1 MQMNICCLILYK
13 IFSII
18 ESKKGNNMHQS
29 PFIGR
34 EAEMDRLK
42 GLLKK
47 KSASL
52 IVVRGRRRIGKS
64 RLLAEFGKG
73 MKSFFFTGT
82 PPSRKTTGQ
91 LQRDEFVRQLS
102 RSGIPSIHPD
112 DWGNMFWHLSKN
124 TERGRVL
131 IVFDEISWM
140 GSKDSEFLGKLKNSW
155 DMYFSKNPQL
165 ILILCGSISSW
176 IEENILSSTG
186 FVGRITIDLVLEE
199 LPLNVC
205 NAFWHPKEKRV
216 SAYEKFKLL
225 SITGGVPLYLEQ
237 NRPDLPAEQN
247 IRDLCFTKGG
257 LLVRE
262 FEEIFSDIFSRSIAT
277 HREIIGCLADGPK
290 ELTQICKELGKNLGG
305 RYSKHLDELVKA
317 GFVQRDF
324 SWHLKN
330 GKASKLSRYRLS
342 DNYLR
347 FYLKYIAPNQAKID
361 RGGFLNLMLAN
372 LSGWDSVMGLQFEN
386 LVTHNRRILWKMM
399 GIPPEEIVMDGP
411 FFQNSSS
418 RQKGCQI
425 DYMVQ
430 TRFNTL
436 YVCEVK
442 FAKNPI
448 GQRIVE
454 EMEEKIKR
462 MKVPKRFSIR
472 PVLIHVNGV
481 EDSVLDKGYFDKIID
496 FGQLLE

>member
-1 MQMNICCLILYK
+1 
-13 IFSII
+13 
-18 ESKKGNNMHQS
+18 MHQS

-34 EAEMDRLK
+34 EAEMERLN

-52 IVVRGRRRIGKS
+52 VVVRGRRRIGKS
-64 RLLAEFGKG
+64 RLLGEFGKEIT
-73 MKSFFFTGT
+73 SFFFTGT
-82 PPSRKTTGQ
+82 PPSRKTTAQ
-91 LQRDEFVRQLS
+91 LQRDEFARQLA
-102 RSGIPSIHPD
+102 RGGIPSVLPD
-112 DWGNMFWHLSKN
+112 DWGNMFWHLSKH
-124 TERGRVL
+124 TDKGRVL

-140 GSKDSEFLGKLKNSW
+140 GNKDSEFLGKLKNCW
-155 DMYFSKNPQL
+155 DMYFSKNPQM

-199 LPLNVC
+199 LPLNIC
-205 NAFWHPKEKRV
+205 NAFWHPKEKRI
-216 SAYEKFKLL
+216 SSYEKFKLL

-237 NRPDLPAEQN
+237 IRPDLPAEQN
-247 IRDLCFTKGG
+247 IRDLCFTRGG

-277 HREIIGCLADGPK
+277 HRTIINCLADGPK
-290 ELTQICKELGKNLGG
+290 DLAQICKELGKNQSGM
-305 RYSKHLDELVKA
+305 YSKHLDELVKA

-324 SWHLKN
+324 AWHLKS
-330 GKASKLSRYRLS
+330 GKQSKLSRYRLS

-361 RGGFLNLMLAN
+361 RGGFSNLMLPN
-372 LSGWDSVMGLQFEN
+372 LLGWEGVMGLQFEN
-386 LVTHNRRILWKMM
+386 LVTHNRKILWKMM

-411 FFQNSSS
+411 FFQTSTA
-418 RQKGCQI
+418 RQAGCQI

-430 TRFNTL
+430 TRYNTL
-436 YVCEVK
+436 YICEVK
-442 FAKNPI
+442 FAKKPI
-448 GQRIVE
+448 GPRVIE
-454 EMEEKIKR
+454 EMEEKTKR
-462 MKVPKRFSIR
+462 LKVPRRFSIR

-481 EDSVLDKGYFDKIID
+481 EDSVLDQGFFDKVID

>member
-1 MQMNICCLILYK
+1 MA
-13 IFSII
+13 F
-18 ESKKGNNMHQS
+18 KKETFMHQL

-34 EAEMDRLK
+34 EAEMERLK

-47 KSASL
+47 RSASL

-82 PPSRKTTGQ
+82 PPSRKTTAQ

-102 RSGIPSIHPD
+102 RAGIPSVYPD
-112 DWGNMFWHLSKN
+112 DWGNMFWHLSKH
-124 TERGRVL
+124 TGQGRTL

-186 FVGRITIDLVLEE
+186 FVGRVTIDLVLEE
-199 LPLNVC
+199 LPLDVC
-205 NAFWHPKEKRV
+205 NAFWHPKEKRI
-216 SAYEKFKLL
+216 SSYEKFKLL

-237 NRPDLPAEQN
+237 IRPDLPAEQN
-247 IRDLCFTKGG
+247 IRELCFTKGG
-257 LLVRE
+257 LLVKE
-262 FEEIFSDIFSRSIAT
+262 FEEIFSDIFSRSVAT
-277 HREIIGCLADGPK
+277 HRKIIDCLADGPK
-290 ELTQICKELGKNLGG
+290 ELIQICKDLGKNQGG
-305 RYSKHLDELVKA
+305 TYSKHLDELVKA

-324 SWHLKN
+324 AWHLKSE
-330 GKASKLSRYRLS
+330 KESRLSRYRLS

-347 FYLKYIAPNQAKID
+347 FYLKYIAPNHAKID
-361 RGGFLNLMLAN
+361 RGGFLSLMLAN
-372 LSGWDSVMGLQFEN
+372 LPGWDGVMGLQFEN
-386 LVTHNRRILWKMM
+386 LVTHNRKILWKMM

-411 FFQNSSS
+411 FFQNAAA
-418 RQKGCQI
+418 RQAGCQI

-436 YVCEVK
+436 YICEVK
-442 FAKNPI
+442 FAKNSISPHVI
-448 GQRIVE
+448 E
-454 EMEEKIKR
+454 EMEEKIQR
-462 MKVPKRFSIR
+462 LAVPKRFSIR

-481 EDSVLDKGYFDKIID
+481 EDSVLDRGYFDKVID